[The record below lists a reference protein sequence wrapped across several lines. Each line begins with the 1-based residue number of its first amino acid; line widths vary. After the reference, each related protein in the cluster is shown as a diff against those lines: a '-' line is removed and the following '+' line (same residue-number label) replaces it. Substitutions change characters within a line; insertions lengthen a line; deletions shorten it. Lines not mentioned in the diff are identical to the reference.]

1 MDRCWERREWGM
13 GKGEELR
20 QKYGGGV
27 TNKKPKAKNAAAKQ
41 SASSVSEHTG
51 RSVIIEVNGDD
62 NQEERDEIEHVEA
75 DAQHNDGEGG
85 ADHHGTGNDKQS
97 HQVTAVLEHH
107 GHSQPVK
114 RLHTHT
120 HRGYINTIK
129 HHQHL
134 QPIKR
139 LHTLTHTQRLY
150 QHNVTP
156 LTSPAH

>member
-1 MDRCWERREWGM
+1 M
-13 GKGEELR
+13 GKGGGKLR
-20 QKYGGGV
+20 QKYCGGV
-27 TNKKPKAKNAAAKQ
+27 TNKDPKAKNTEAKQ
-41 SASSVSEHTG
+41 SVSSVSEHIG
-51 RSVIIEVNGDD
+51 WSVIIEVNGDD
-62 NQEERDEIEHVEA
+62 NQEECDEVEDVEA

-107 GHSQPVK
+107 RHSQPVK

-120 HRGYINTIK
+120 HRGYINIIK

-139 LHTLTHTQRLY
+139 LHTHTHTHIHRGY
-150 QHNVTP
+150 INTM
-156 LTSPAH
+156 